1 MAINFGLAQPSGGY
15 DYLETLRALG
25 SAQALQQDM
34 ASQAQRQQIQGYQFD
49 RVREQDTARPQILQ
63 QAQGGDS
70 AGAQQRAFAIGDY
83 DALKALQ
90 GLDEQKRGQLAT
102 QMGTL
107 GRLATSL
114 IKLPAEQRQQAY
126 QAVAPMLVKQG
137 FDSSLVQSADLS
149 DGGLRQYIAAAGS
162 TDDVLKNYYKQ
173 QEGYTLNQGDRRY
186 VGGDLVAEN
195 PAAAKYQAVPEGGML
210 VRTDGG
216 SATPVFGMGGG
227 GQASGSSAAAG
238 RYQYGWTPRARN
250 GGDNSDAAVDSKIAG
265 MSQALGID
273 PAQPFPPGVTAT
285 QIAQA
290 LTLSEG
296 GRGSLADR
304 NNNPGN
310 LRDPR
315 TGDYRKFPTKEAGL
329 AAAAAQVRR
338 NLARGQNTIQS
349 MVEGLPAGGGRQ
361 AQGGSDPNVIY
372 GRPKQPNVPSGY
384 ESDGAGGLRP
394 IRGGPADPTTSTQ
407 RNVQSNRK
415 AEAEFRKEFEGRK
428 DVQSFRSARTQFN
441 ALRDT
446 ALNPRATAQDD
457 IAVIFQFMKTLDPT
471 STVREGEFATAQNA
485 GGIPDTIRNAFNKAQ
500 NGERLNPEQRR
511 NMAKTAYRSY
521 QAFRDAYNQTAEQFR
536 GYAKDNG
543 IDPDRV
549 ARTYTPDK
557 PARSQGRAAIGV
569 GQSTQVGG
577 FKVTRVK

>member
-1 MAINFGLAQPSGGY
+1 MAINFGLANPTGGF
-15 DYLETLRALG
+15 DYLDTLQSLG
-25 SAQALQQDM
+25 RNQALQQDM

-63 QAQGGDS
+63 QAQGGDT

-83 DALKALQ
+83 DALKVLQ
-90 GLDEQKRGQLAT
+90 GMDEQKRGQLAQ

-114 IKLPAEQRQQAY
+114 VRLPVEQRQQAY
-126 QAVAPMLVKQG
+126 AAVMPLLAKQG
-137 FDSSLVQSADLS
+137 FDPAMLQAADLS
-149 DGGLRQYIAAAGS
+149 DGGLQQYIAAAGS

-186 VGGDLVAEN
+186 VGGEMVAEN
-195 PAAAKYQAVPEGGML
+195 PAAPKYQSVPEGGML

-216 SATPVFGMGGG
+216 TATPVLGMGGG
-227 GQASGSSAAAG
+227 DPVSRSGGASAG

-265 MSQALGID
+265 MSQALGVD
-273 PAQPFPPGVTAT
+273 PTQPFPPGITPT

-338 NLARGQNTIQS
+338 NLARGQNTIQA
-349 MVEGLPAGGGRQ
+349 MVEGVPAGGRQ
-361 AQGGSDPNVIY
+361 QGGSPSVIM

-394 IRGGPADPTTSTQ
+394 IRGGPADKPGGVTGGAS
-407 RNVQSNRK
+407 RK
-415 AEAEFRKEFEGRK
+415 DEAQLRKEFESRGEVKDFRK
-428 DVQSFRSARTQFN
+428 ARTQFN
-441 ALRDT
+441 ALRET
-446 ALNPRATAQDD
+446 ALNPKATAQDD

-485 GGIPDTIRNAFNKAQ
+485 TGVPDAVRNAFNKAQ
-500 NGERLNPEQRR
+500 NGERLNPQQRKQ
-511 NMAKTAYRSY
+511 MAQTAYRSY
-521 QAFRDAYNQTAEQFR
+521 QQFREAYNSAAGEFR
-536 GYAKDNG
+536 SYASDYGVN
-543 IDPDRV
+543 PDRV

-557 PARSQGRAAIGV
+557 PAQRPAIGV

>member
-1 MAINFGLAQPSGGY
+1 MAINFGLAQPSGGF

-25 SAQALQQDM
+25 QNQALQQDM
-34 ASQAQRQQIQGYQFD
+34 ASQAQRQQIQGYAFNRQQ
-49 RVREQDTARPQILQ
+49 EQDAARPQILQ
-63 QAQGGDS
+63 QRQSGDS
-70 AGAQQRAFAIGDY
+70 MGAQQRAFAIGDY
-83 DALKALQ
+83 DALKAIQ
-90 GLDEQKRGQLAT
+90 TLDDNKRTQLGQ

-114 IKLPAEQRQQAY
+114 IRLPAEQRQKAY

-137 FDSSLVQSADLS
+137 FDPAMVQQADLT
-149 DGGLRQYIAAAGS
+149 DGGLQQYIAAAGS

-173 QEGYTLNQGDRRY
+173 QEGYTLNEGDRRY
-186 VGGDLVAEN
+186 VGGEMVAEN

-216 SATPVFGMGGG
+216 SATPVLGMGGG
-227 GQASGSSAAAG
+227 GLASGSAGGTSAG

-273 PAQPFPPGVTAT
+273 PTQTFPPGVTPT

-338 NLARGQNTIQS
+338 NLSRGQNTIQA
-349 MVEGLPAGGGRQ
+349 MVEGVPAGGGRQ
-361 AQGGSDPNVIY
+361 ARGGGDPNVIY

-384 ESDGAGGLRP
+384 EPDGAGGLRP
-394 IRGGPADPTTSTQ
+394 IRGGPADKPGGATGGTS
-407 RNVQSNRK
+407 RK
-415 AEAEFRKEFEGRK
+415 DEAQLRKEFEGRGEVK
-428 DVQSFRSARTQFN
+428 DFRKARTQFN
-441 ALRDT
+441 ALRET
-446 ALNPRATAQDD
+446 ALNPKATAQDD

-485 GGIPDTIRNAFNKAQ
+485 TGVPDAVRNAFNKAQ
-500 NGERLNPEQRR
+500 NGERLNPQQRKQ
-511 NMAKTAYRSY
+511 MAQTAYRSY
-521 QAFRDAYNQTAEQFR
+521 QQFREAYNSAAGEFR
-536 GYAKDNG
+536 SYASDYGVN
-543 IDPDRV
+543 PDRV

-557 PARSQGRAAIGV
+557 PTRQAQRPAIGV

>member
-25 SAQALQQDM
+25 QNQALQQDM

-90 GLDEQKRGQLAT
+90 GLDEQKRGQLAQ

-114 IKLPAEQRQQAY
+114 IKLPAEQRAQAY
-126 QAVAPMLVKQG
+126 QAVAPMLVRQG
-137 FDSSLVQSADLS
+137 FDESLVQAADLS
-149 DGGLRQYIAAAGS
+149 DGGLQQYIAAAGS

-186 VGGDLVAEN
+186 VGSELVAEN
-195 PAAAKYQAVPEGGML
+195 PAAPKYQAVPEGGML

-216 SATPVFGMGGG
+216 SATPVFSMGGG
-227 GQASGSSAAAG
+227 GQASGSSASAG

-250 GGDNSDAAVDSKIAG
+250 GGDNSDAAVDGKISG
-265 MSQALGID
+265 MSQALGI
-273 PAQPFPPGVTAT
+273 PADQPFPPGMTPT

-315 TGDYRKFPTKEAGL
+315 TGDYRRFASKSEGL

-349 MVEGLPAGGGRQ
+349 MVEGLPAGGRQ
-361 AQGGSDPNVIY
+361 QQQGGGDVIM
-372 GRPKQPNVPSGY
+372 GRPKQTAAPSGY
-384 ESDGAGGLRP
+384 EWDGNGGLRP
-394 IRGGPADPTTSTQ
+394 IRGGPADKPPGGGNPS
-407 RNVQSNRK
+407 SRK
-415 AEAEFRKEFEGRK
+415 DEATLRKEFEQRQDVKDFRK
-428 DVQSFRSARTQFN
+428 ARTQFN

-485 GGIPDTIRNAFNKAQ
+485 TGVPDAVRNAFNKAQ
-500 NGERLNPEQRR
+500 NGERLNPQQRR
-511 NMAKTAYRSY
+511 QMAQTAYRSY
-521 QAFRDAYNQTAEQFR
+521 KAFRDAYNTAAGEFR
-536 GYAKDNG
+536 SYASDYGVN
-543 IDPDRV
+543 PDRV

-557 PARSQGRAAIGV
+557 APRQQGRAAIGV